1 MTSIGENEIP
11 SEVPLIERLRRV
23 PKDARLI
30 YEHSPTCSSIT
41 PVGLL
46 SHEAADKLESLSEQ
60 NERLYDWLAET
71 QMNAIKWM
79 EAHDKLKAGKP
90 YDLPSPADLPKA
102 LESLSERICGLER
115 ALRKLVNVID
125 GQPLPEPQQAESI
138 EAAISDA
145 LASLTPQEKDG
156 D

>member
-46 SHEAADKLESLSEQ
+46 SHEAADKLESLSEAL
-60 NERLYDWLAET
+60 NDGVATLMAVRATAGSDDWSGSAKHFHDLCGET
-71 QMNAIKWM
+71 VKRMNA
-79 EAHDKLKAGKP
+79 
-90 YDLPSPADLPKA
+90 A
-102 LESLSERICGLER
+102 LTS
-115 ALRKLVNVID
+115 
-125 GQPLPEPQQAESI
+125 
-138 EAAISDA
+138 
-145 LASLTPQEKDG
+145 QEKDG